1 MPNLKTKY
9 LGLELKNPIIAASSG
24 FTDTV
29 DKIVDLEEK
38 GCSAVVLKSIFEEEI
53 LREAELEAAEMMKN
67 HEMRESFDYIDHH
80 LKGLKINRYID
91 LINDAKKAVSIPVIA
106 SINCSSGHEW
116 LYFAKNIVESG
127 ADAIELNM
135 FILPSNPNKTAQ
147 DIEEQYLNILRKVR
161 SEINI
166 PVSVKT
172 SYYFA
177 NLSNMMVKIAETGVE
192 GIVMFNRQY
201 SPDFDINELKLTRSN
216 VLSSPK
222 EQLLPLRWIA
232 LLSDKLNC
240 SIAASTGIHDGEDAI
255 KMMLAGADVVQL
267 ASTLYRNGT
276 SQITNIIKKLEEW
289 MTIHKYDSI
298 SDFRGKMSFG
308 NIENPHNWERVQFM
322 KYFSEIGK

>member
-29 DKIVDLEEK
+29 DKIIDLEEK
-38 GCSAVVLKSIFEEEI
+38 GCSSIVLKSIFEEEI

-80 LKGLKINRYID
+80 LKGIKINRYIN
-91 LINDAKKAVSIPVIA
+91 LINDSKNAVSIPIIA

-116 LYFAKNIVESG
+116 LYFAKNIEESG

-161 SEINI
+161 SEIKI
-166 PVSVKT
+166 PVAVKT

-177 NLSNMMVKIAETGVE
+177 NLSNMMLRIAETGID

-216 VLSSPK
+216 VLSSPR

-255 KMMLAGADVVQL
+255 KMLLAGADVAQL

-276 SQITNIIKKLEEW
+276 SQITNIIKKIEDW
-289 MTIHKYDSI
+289 MTIHKYESI

>member
-1 MPNLKTKY
+1 MPDLKTKY

-38 GCSAVVLKSIFEEEI
+38 GCSAVVIKSIFEEEI
-53 LREAELEAAEMMKN
+53 LREAELEATEMMKN

-80 LKGLKINRYID
+80 LKGIRINRYVD
-91 LINDAKKAVSIPVIA
+91 LINNAKNAVSIPVIA
-106 SINCSSGHEW
+106 SVNCTSGHEW

-127 ADAIELNM
+127 ADALELNM
-135 FILPSNPNKTAQ
+135 FILPSNPSKTAQ
-147 DIEEQYLNILRKVR
+147 DIEEQYLNILRKVKT
-161 SEINI
+161 EINI
-166 PVSVKT
+166 PVAVKT

-177 NLSNMMVKIAETGVE
+177 NLSNMMLKIADTGVD

-216 VLSSPK
+216 VLSSPR
-222 EQLLPLRWIA
+222 EQLIPLRWIA

-255 KMMLAGADVVQL
+255 KMLLAGADVVQL

-276 SQITNIIKKLEEW
+276 SQVANIIKKLEDW
-289 MTIHKYDSI
+289 MSIHKYETI
-298 SDFRGKMSFG
+298 EDFRGKMSFG